1 MILWEVWSFRAIT
14 TTITTTVKM
23 AISVQD
29 LVESCGLELACLD
42 REVTYEDFH
51 EISHCLTQWQPL
63 APKLIQDN
71 TKAKAAVEAI
81 ESEHSSA
88 VKQKIA
94 FLDTW
99 KERMAFKATYRVLV
113 DALLSIGKAESAR
126 KVCKTLTGKHDT
138 ISTGFISFISVH
150 IRLGLAWSPCIC
162 IPYLCRICHNL
173 LPGC

>member
-1 MILWEVWSFRAIT
+1 MNNNSRSIWHMILWEVRSFRAII

-51 EISHCLTQWQPL
+51 EISYCLTQWQPL

-71 TKAKAAVEAI
+71 TRAEVEAI
-81 ESEHSSA
+81 ESEHSNA
-88 VKQKIA
+88 GKQKIA

-99 KERMAFKATYRVLV
+99 KERMAYKATYRVLV
-113 DALLSIGKAESAR
+113 DSLLSIGKAEIAR
-126 KVCKTLTGKHDT
+126 KVCKTLTGIIHHNLYT
-138 ISTGFISFISVH
+138 FSTGPIHFGMH
-150 IRLGLAWSPCIC
+150 GYP
-162 IPYLCRICHNL
+162 
-173 LPGC
+173 